1 MAPERSPAGRRPRWF
16 PSATASLSSRPLT
29 VVLSLRVPPV
39 RPRGVH
45 LRSRRLHPRGVALRR
60 GQRLQGLVGRGQLHG
75 GPPHLRGQ
83 QLPVPHG
90 PLHPSA
96 LDVRRRRRLPGRLGR
111 RPPILRY
118 ASTRPFTPAEE
129 ELAHQVSVLGFQ
141 RGLSATASCAPTTP
155 AFPPP
160 PTATASRSVQTAPTS
175 RTAVSE
181 GWFREDALAKT

>member
-1 MAPERSPAGRRPRWF
+1 MAPDRSPAGSRPRSF
-16 PSATASLSSRPLT
+16 SSATASLSSRPLT

-45 LRSRRLHPRGVALRR
+45 VRSRRLHPRGVALRR

-118 ASTRPFTPAEE
+118 ASTRLHPRGG
-129 ELAHQVSVLGFQ
+129 VSSS
-141 RGLSATASCAPTTP
+141 GLRPG
-155 AFPPP
+155 
-160 PTATASRSVQTAPTS
+160 
-175 RTAVSE
+175 VSE
-181 GWFREDALAKT
+181 GSQCNGFLCSNHTCLPATAHCNGIQECPDGADEQNCGERGLVSDEALAKT